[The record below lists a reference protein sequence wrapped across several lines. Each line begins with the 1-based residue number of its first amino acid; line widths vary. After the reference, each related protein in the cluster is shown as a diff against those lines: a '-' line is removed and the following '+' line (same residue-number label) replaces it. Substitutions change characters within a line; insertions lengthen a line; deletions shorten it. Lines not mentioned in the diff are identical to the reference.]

1 MKEMLLVTSSYPF
14 GEREASFIRP
24 EILKL
29 SEKFN
34 ITLVSRNSVDEQTSQ
49 LPENVKALRYN
60 NKRAYSVVKY
70 LLKTVF
76 SPHIYGEVLTLTKKK
91 KLSIATVK
99 KAIRYCMRSYHFA
112 DYIKSVRKKMGEEVV
127 LYTYWNDYSVM
138 SLSLIKQ
145 PKDKLVS
152 RTHRIELY
160 EREQNGYYLPLKEI
174 SNKKTDLIAFIS
186 EEGKEYFSKNFN
198 TNAKKEVFYLGVNK
212 QDINGFNKNKNELNL
227 YSFSYIV
234 PVKRIDR
241 IIDSLEKI
249 PGDIYVNWTHIG
261 NGVLYDE
268 IKNRAEEKLGSKA
281 NITFKFVGAME
292 NSSALKYIDEQKFDL
307 LINTSESEGIPV
319 TMMEAMSFG
328 IPVLGLDVGGVSE
341 IIKDKENGYLL
352 PNNVSTTLIAET
364 LISHAK
370 IDEYAEKRMRECAL
384 MTWEKSYNQESN
396 YENFTRRLYNL

>member
-1 MKEMLLVTSSYPF
+1 MKKMLFVTTSYPF
-14 GEREASFIRP
+14 GEREASFVRP
-24 EILKL
+24 EIAKL
-29 SEKFN
+29 SEKFD

-49 LPENVKALRYN
+49 VPENVKVLRYN
-60 NKRAYSVVKY
+60 SKKSYSVVKY
-70 LLKTVF
+70 LLKTIF
-76 SPHIYGEVLTLTKKK
+76 SSFIYGEIITLIKKK
-91 KLSIATVK
+91 KISIAKIK
-99 KAIRYCMRSYHFA
+99 KAIKYCMRSYHFA
-112 DYIKSVRKKMGEEVV
+112 DYLKSVRKEMGEEVV

-198 TNAKKEVFYLGVNK
+198 TNAEKEVFYLGVNK
-212 QDINGFNKNKNELNL
+212 QKINEFNKNKNELNL

-234 PVKRIDR
+234 RVKRIDR

-249 PGDIYVNWTHIG
+249 PADIHVNWTHIG
-261 NGVLYDE
+261 DGMLYDE
-268 IKNRAEEKLGSKA
+268 IKNRAEEKLGSKV

-292 NSSALKYIDEQKFDL
+292 NSSALKYIDEQRFDL

-328 IPVLGLDVGGVSE
+328 IPVLGLDVGGVNE

-352 PNNVSTTLIAET
+352 PDNASTTLIAET

-370 IDEYAEKRMRECAL
+370 IDEHVGENMHECAL
-384 MTWEKSYNQESN
+384 MTWKNYYDQESN
-396 YENFTRRLYNL
+396 YEDFTRRLYNL